1 MNDTAAFPA
10 LVDAFLDRG
19 DLIAAAQAIEQWRAI
34 SPGDPQAGLRLSR
47 VLRLRGRHDEA
58 VTVLEGALANAPGFS
73 GAMLDLAR
81 LSRELGRP
89 EDAAMWYERAHL
101 AQPEAAG
108 WLEEWI
114 NVLLRLERIEQAR
127 QVAQYLCEQAPENGV
142 NWFLL
147 GLVLHNRR
155 DYAAAQD
162 AYRHAGKLDPSLPM
176 LRNNTAA
183 ICIETGNYDEAKRLL
198 EDAIRDAPDNAL
210 AWTNLSDVYLRFR
223 QLDASLIAAERAR
236 ALAPDYPVA
245 MQAYSNVLKE
255 LQCWDDAQAMAER
268 AVGCAP
274 GNSVFIW
281 SLAMIQ
287 LLRGDYRQGWINY
300 EARWAGSQEMRDLK
314 HGIVSP
320 QWQGQ
325 DLAGK
330 TLFVWGEQGFGD
342 AMQFVRFLPQIAER
356 VKRGGGKLVY
366 CCFAELLSLF
376 SRTMGMHAEQ
386 IVPHDIQPVPEFDY
400 HLPLCSLPLALG
412 ITLEDLGHDAPYLK
426 ADAALAAQWRR
437 RLGKP
442 GKLRVGLVW
451 SGSRAHQRN
460 PLRAIDVRSYAQ
472 AFGAMPEIDFYNLQL
487 EAPEDVALA
496 RNMGLELIDHSAEFT
511 SFGDTAAMICN
522 LDLVVT
528 VCTSAAHLAGSLGV
542 PAWVLLDVNPGWLW
556 LLERTDSPWYPAT
569 RLYRQQRYLEWD
581 PVLARVA
588 GDLRALAAQRSP
600 APIPD

>member
-10 LVDAFLDRG
+10 LVDAFLECG
-19 DLIAAAQAIEQWRAI
+19 DLIAAAQAIAQWQAI
-34 SPGDPQAGLRLSR
+34 SPGDPQAGLRLSQ

-58 VTVLEGALANAPGFS
+58 AGTLEGVLASAPGFA

-81 LSRELGRP
+81 LNRELGRP
-89 EDAAMWYERAHL
+89 EDARIWYERAHL
-101 AQPEAAG
+101 AQPEAAS
-108 WLEEWI
+108 WREEWV
-114 NVLLRLERIEQAR
+114 NVLLALGRIEQAR
-127 QVAQYLCEQAPENGV
+127 EVAQYLCERAPEIGM

-155 DYAAAQD
+155 DYAAALD
-162 AYRHAGKLDPSLPM
+162 AYRHAGELDPSLPM

-183 ICIETGNYDEAKRLL
+183 ICMETGNYDEAKRLL
-198 EDAIRDAPDNAL
+198 DDAIRDAPDNAL
-210 AWTNLSDVYLRFR
+210 AWTNLSDVYLRYR

-255 LQCWDDAQAMAER
+255 LQCWDNAQAMAER
-268 AVGCAP
+268 AVHCAP
-274 GNSVFIW
+274 GNAGVTW

-287 LLRGDYRQGWINY
+287 LLRGDYRLGWINY

-314 HGIVSP
+314 HGIAKP

-356 VKRGGGKLVY
+356 VKQGGGRLIY
-366 CCFAELLSLF
+366 CCFAELVSLF
-376 SRTMGMHAEQ
+376 SRTMDMHAEE
-386 IVPHDIQPVPEFDY
+386 IVPHDTQSLPEFDY

-412 ITLEDLGHDAPYLK
+412 ITLEDLGRDIPYLK
-426 ADAALAAQWRR
+426 ADAALAAQWRQ
-437 RLGKP
+437 RLG
-442 GKLRVGLVW
+442 GHDKLRVGLAW
-451 SGSRAHQRN
+451 SGSRTHQRN
-460 PLRAIDVRSYAQ
+460 PLRAIDVRSCAQ

-487 EAPEDVALA
+487 EAPEEVALA
-496 RNMGLELIDHSAEFT
+496 RGTGLELVDHSAEFI
-511 SFGDTAAMICN
+511 SFDDTAAMMCN

-528 VCTSAAHLAGSLGV
+528 VCTSVAHLAGSLGV

-569 RLYRQQRYLEWD
+569 RLYRQQRYGEWD
-581 PVLARVA
+581 PVLAQVA

-600 APIPD
+600 APILE